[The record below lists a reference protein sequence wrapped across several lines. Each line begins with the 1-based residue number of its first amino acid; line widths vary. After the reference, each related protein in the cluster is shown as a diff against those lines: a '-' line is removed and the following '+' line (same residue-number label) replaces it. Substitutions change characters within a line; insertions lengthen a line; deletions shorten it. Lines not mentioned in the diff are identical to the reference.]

1 MKSSKLHEDTCI
13 GLGCISIG
21 RLSASCGK
29 YDPMCIINDNIPTTD
44 AKEVFTSDGSIPYPW
59 FEVKLRLPA
68 KIIGL
73 VFYHNLQLEPWT
85 DVQIRTGLTS
95 TSAADGSSPSGLL
108 MDLDLIVTYKGPSV
122 TNTASY
128 VSFPEPVVAQY
139 ILVQANWNVAKK
151 FTLSEMRV
159 IESKYL

>member
-44 AKEVFTSDGSIPYPW
+44 AKEVFTSDGLIRYPW

-159 IESKYL
+159 IESM